1 MNQKVKISEQ
11 KTQLLNSL
19 GYIAIPI
26 NQNIAGQLLINA
38 KINDVDGVYI
48 LDTGASTTV
57 IDTSQ
62 IKTLHLKLNNDE
74 AELTGGGLGA
84 HGIENIPSYDNKIEI
99 SNFKID
105 SFLVA
110 VMSLETAW
118 ASLASIGAN
127 DILYGIIGVDILKI
141 GNAIIDY
148 GTMTL
153 YLIQPE

>member
-11 KTQLLNSL
+11 KTQVLNSL

-62 IKTLHLKLNNDE
+62 I
-74 AELTGGGLGA
+74 
-84 HGIENIPSYDNKIEI
+84 
-99 SNFKID
+99 
-105 SFLVA
+105 
-110 VMSLETAW
+110 
-118 ASLASIGAN
+118 
-127 DILYGIIGVDILKI
+127 
-141 GNAIIDY
+141 
-148 GTMTL
+148 
-153 YLIQPE
+153 

>member
-62 IKTLHLKLNNDE
+62 IKTLQLKLNNDE

>member
-62 IKTLHLKLNNDE
+62 IKTLQLKLNNDE

-148 GTMTL
+148 GTMTH

>member
-62 IKTLHLKLNNDE
+62 IKTLQLKLNNDE

-99 SNFKID
+99 SNFKIE

>member
-1 MNQKVKISEQ
+1 M
-11 KTQLLNSL
+11 
-19 GYIAIPI
+19 
-26 NQNIAGQLLINA
+26 
-38 KINDVDGVYI
+38 
-48 LDTGASTTV
+48 
-57 IDTSQ
+57 
-62 IKTLHLKLNNDE
+62 KLNNDE